1 MTVPSLSRRPCL
13 GRRGRTCPRSPIAE
27 AIDPMPVGPNPPLRQ
42 ATTRR
47 PIWSAS
53 KPERLDQRAQP
64 AAVSGAQAPA
74 ALPDARTLADH
85 AGPAPALGRPGAPG
99 WVLVLRAALPA
110 FCDRA
115 GAPHRRRRARTDVG

>member
-1 MTVPSLSRRPCL
+1 
-13 GRRGRTCPRSPIAE
+13 
-27 AIDPMPVGPNPPLRQ
+27 MPVGPNPPLRQ

-85 AGPAPALGRPGAPG
+85 AGTRSGSRATRLGPRASCRTSRTLRHVFGGRLIAPSRGRSHQPRSTCGTSARPDPSSGA
-99 WVLVLRAALPA
+99 WLRFADPQL
-110 FCDRA
+110 
-115 GAPHRRRRARTDVG
+115 